1 MQKCNFYCKHY
12 VVLCTG
18 RRQVLIFLFP
28 TSNKNK
34 GLRVKA
40 NDILS
45 FNMAYLKTINKADLF
60 ECTVEIKN

>member
-1 MQKCNFYCKHY
+1 MQMCNFYCKHY
-12 VVLCTG
+12 VMCYVLCI
-18 RRQVLIFLFP
+18 RKEQVLIFLFA

-45 FNMAYLKTINKADLF
+45 FNMAYLNTINK
-60 ECTVEIKN
+60 

>member
-12 VVLCTG
+12 VILCIG
-18 RRQVLIFLFP
+18 IEQVLIFLFA

-45 FNMAYLKTINKADLF
+45 FNMTYLNTINKADLF